1 MNARVASRLTLIG
14 VDDRLDRPLVM
25 APSGAFL
32 FRNGAGFLKGP
43 RGPAS
48 SPDHPVKRGP
58 SLSLSGVGVGRDR
71 NHPKHR
77 ERAIPPYHDM
87 VALGRTT

>member
-1 MNARVASRLTLIG
+1 MNARVVPRLTLMG

-25 APSGAFL
+25 APSGAFW
-32 FRNGAGFLKGP
+32 FSERGWVPKGSQRAGILAGLP
-43 RGPAS
+43 REEGPA
-48 SPDHPVKRGP
+48 VF
-58 SLSLSGVGVGRDR
+58 LSGVGGGRDR

-77 ERAIPPYHDM
+77 ECAIPPYHDM

>member
-1 MNARVASRLTLIG
+1 MNARVVRGLTLMG

-25 APSGAFL
+25 APSGAFW

-48 SPDHPVKRGP
+48 SPDHPAKRGP
-58 SLSLSGVGVGRDR
+58 PFFLSGVGGGRDR

-77 ERAIPPYHDM
+77 ECAIPPYHDM